1 MDTFGEPGEAFAAH
15 FGSEPAMLV
24 RAPGRVNLIGEHTD
38 YNDGFVLPMAIDRAT
53 LVVARPRSDQMVRVY
68 STSMQ
73 AEDQFSLETLE
84 RSQTHPWSNYI
95 RGMLKSML
103 ARDLHIQGADLL
115 ITGDLPV
122 GGGLSSSASLAI
134 GVGYTFQLLND
145 LNLLGEEL
153 ALLAQGAEQSFVG
166 TQCGIMDQFVVTL
179 GRAGHAM
186 LLDCRDLSYRTIP
199 LPTEARVVVCDSGVR
214 HELVASAYNE
224 RREACHEAVRRL
236 RTRLPKL
243 MALRDLTPAQLQEHA
258 DLLTGK
264 LLPRVRHVVTEI
276 SRTVHAAAAMEQDDL
291 AGFGQLMNA
300 SHASLRDDYEVSIP
314 ELDTL
319 VELACA
325 LPGCYGSRMTG
336 GGFGGSTVSLVAHDA
351 VPAFATELR
360 AGYQAHTGREAHT
373 LVCTPAEGVRL
384 IAIA

>member
-1 MDTFGEPGEAFAAH
+1 MNTFGEPGEAFAAH

-38 YNDGFVLPMAIDRAT
+38 YNDGFVLPMAIDRST

-103 ARDLHIQGADLL
+103 ARDLHVQGADLL

-166 TQCGIMDQFVVTL
+166 TQCGIMDQFIVTL

-186 LLDCRDLSYRTIP
+186 LLDCRDLSYRTIR
-199 LPTEARVVVCDSGVR
+199 LPAEARIVVCDSGVR
-214 HELVASAYNE
+214 HQLVASAYNE
-224 RREACHEAVRRL
+224 RREACLEAVRRL
-236 RTRLPKL
+236 RTRLPRL
-243 MALRDLTPAQLQEHA
+243 TALRDLTPAQLHDHA

-276 SRTVHAAAAMEQDDL
+276 SRTVHAAAAMEHGDL
-291 AGFGQLMNA
+291 PGFGQLMNT

-336 GGFGGSTVSLVAHDA
+336 GGFGGSTVSL
-351 VPAFATELR
+351 
-360 AGYQAHTGREAHT
+360 
-373 LVCTPAEGVRL
+373 
-384 IAIA
+384 